1 MKKNI
6 LYLLLMGII
15 IAIGCQK
22 ETSFEL
28 PNTPAI
34 GSLQDD
40 ASGDCLPKTVNG
52 TYAVGQALVPTTHSI
67 TVSVD
72 VVKTGTY
79 TIYTDTV
86 NGYYFRATGS
96 FTTLGTNTVTLRG
109 NGTPFA
115 PGTNN
120 FVVNFSGTVCD
131 IQVTVTSP
139 AVFTLA
145 GAPNACTTPVINGTY
160 GKDVPLTAANTVVL
174 QVNVTQVGAYNVT
187 TTAVNGMTFSGSGV
201 FPGTGAQTIT
211 LTGTGTPNT
220 VGNNTIPVTVGSS
233 TCSFVINV
241 IGPGVATLGGA
252 PNACTPSTVNG
263 TYAQN
268 VALTSSNTV
277 TVQVNVTTAG
287 VISISTNTV
296 AGFSFSF
303 TGPLNTGVQ
312 NVNLVGTGTPNA
324 AGTQNF
330 TVTLGSSTCTFSV
343 PVTGPGVGTLGGA
356 PAACTPSTVNGT
368 YTQNVALTAANTVTI
383 QVNVTTPGTF
393 NITTNTVTG
402 FSFAFSGP
410 LLTTGVQ
417 NVNLVGTGTP
427 TATGPQNFT
436 VTLGSSTCT
445 FTVTVAGSTAAVFT
459 IDCPNV
465 VVNGTYT
472 AGTPLTAA
480 NTITLPVTVTTA
492 GTYNISASVNGM
504 TFSATGSATLATTT
518 ITLTGTG
525 TPTTATGSP
534 FTLVVNG
541 CNIPITVTAPPTI
554 DWSFKIGSTTY
565 SGSTSDVIGLDNTS
579 FPPFTLVDY
588 YGEYLGNLDKFNLT
602 LGDPSGGVFT
612 AGETYNTNFT
622 TVVNGAYFYF
632 DGLPGL
638 ELEATDPGTTPGVNI
653 IVTITSHNTATKTII
668 ATFSGTAFDYV
679 SSTVKT
685 ITNGT
690 VKIVYP
696 N

>member
-28 PNTPAI
+28 PNTPAE

-52 TYAVGQALVPTTHSI
+52 TYAVGQALVPTVHSI
-67 TVSVD
+67 TVTVN
-72 VVKTGTY
+72 VTKTGTY
-79 TIYTDTV
+79 TVYTDTV
-86 NGYYFRATGS
+86 NGYYFRTTGT
-96 FTTLGTNTVTLRG
+96 FTTLGANTVTLRG

-120 FVVNFSGTVCD
+120 FVVNFGGTVCD

-145 GAPNACTTPVINGTY
+145 GAPNTCTTPVINGTY

-174 QVNVTQVGAYNVT
+174 SVNVTQVGAYNVT

-233 TCSFVINV
+233 TCSFTIPVV
-241 IGPGVATLGGA
+241 GPGVATLGGA
-252 PNACTPSTVNG
+252 PNACTPSTING
-263 TYAQN
+263 TYSQS
-268 VALTSSNTV
+268 VALTAANTV
-277 TVQVNVTTAG
+277 TIQVNVTTAG

-296 AGFSFSF
+296 AGFSFAF
-303 TGPLNTGVQ
+303 NGPLAVGVQ
-312 NVNLVGTGTPNA
+312 NVNLVGTGTPTA

-356 PAACTPSTVNGT
+356 PNACAPITVNGT
-368 YTQNVALTAANTVTI
+368 YTNGTPLAGTNTVVV
-383 QVNVTTPGTF
+383 QVNVTTAGNF
-393 NITTNTVTG
+393 NITTNTAAG

-410 LLTTGVQ
+410 LAIGAQ
-417 NVNLVGTGTP
+417 NVTLVGTGTP
-427 TATGPQNFT
+427 NATGTQNFT
-436 VTLGSSTCT
+436 VTVGTSTCT
-445 FTVTVAGSTAAVFT
+445 FTVPVAGSAAAVFT

-472 AGTPLTAA
+472 AGTALTAA
-480 NTITLPVTVTTA
+480 NTITIPITVTTA

-504 TFSATGSATLATTT
+504 TFSNSGSLTLASTS
-518 ITLTGTG
+518 ITLNGTG

-541 CNIPITVTAPPTI
+541 CNIPITVSAAPVI
-554 DWSFKIGSTTY
+554 NWSFKIGSTTY
-565 SGSTSDVIGLDNTS
+565 QGSTVLATMDVST
-579 FPPFTLVDY
+579 PPFTLFSYEGDNPATDAFFMDLLDLTGGILPNETYDTKSQGLTNVADFYFTDAAGAVDLEADPTY
-588 YGEYLGNLDKFNLT
+588 TT
-602 LGDPSGGVFT
+602 LGII
-612 AGETYNTNFT
+612 Y
-622 TVVNGAYFYF
+622 TVQ
-632 DGLPGL
+632 
-638 ELEATDPGTTPGVNI
+638 T
-653 IVTITSHNTATKTII
+653 HNTATKTITGI
-668 ATFSGTAFDYV
+668 FSGTAFDLI
-679 SSTVKT
+679 SSSNKT

-690 VKIVYP
+690 FSIVYP
-696 N
+696 